1 MPITIGTVAT
11 RIRYMGNKHD
21 IAPFVAEFMRA
32 RDTDEPF
39 VDAFCGMCSVGGAL
53 APSRRRVV
61 CNDVQHFAALV
72 ARCLVATPESSPSPE
87 QLRGALQ
94 ESYLYN
100 RRRLLE
106 RFRDDL
112 AEEDLI
118 LNTADAKAYRSTYRR
133 WRHAANT
140 KGVAAELASIAKEG
154 DPRPY
159 RLVSLSFA
167 WGYFG
172 LRQAIAID
180 SIRYAIDRAR
190 STGCLSGAHCDWA
203 LVALLQAASCASASP
218 GHFAQYLRPTSDEGF
233 VRILRQRRRNIWLQ
247 FLHEATELKP
257 YGNGRWRKGNQ
268 VLQADA
274 LNIGEKLDDLD
285 LEGGVIYADPP
296 YSKDHYSRYY
306 HVLETLVR
314 YDHPT
319 AEGKGRY
326 RPDRFVTPFSLKTRV
341 EDAMHEFC
349 AAVGERGFTL
359 ILSYPSNGLLND
371 ACGVDPSELL
381 GEYFN
386 NVELRMR
393 KPTSHSTLGARHGN
407 ARNNVDELLWV
418 AS

>member
-1 MPITIGTVAT
+1 
-11 RIRYMGNKHD
+11 MGNKHD
-21 IAPFVAEFMRA
+21 IAPFVAEFMGE
-32 RDTDEPF
+32 RDADEPF
-39 VDAFCGMCSVGGAL
+39 IDAFCGMCSVGGAI
-53 APSRRRVV
+53 APSGRRVI
-61 CNDVQHFAALV
+61 CNDIQSFAMLV

-87 QLRGALQ
+87 RLKAALA
-94 ESYLYN
+94 ESYAYN
-100 RRRLLE
+100 RRRLVE

-118 LNTADAKAYRSTYRR
+118 LGVADATKYRAAHRR
-133 WRHAANT
+133 WRHAANN
-140 KGVAAELASIAKEG
+140 KGIADELASIADEG

-159 RLVSLSFA
+159 RLASLSFA

-190 STGCLSGAHCDWA
+190 ETGGLSAAHSDWA

-218 GHFAQYLRPTSDEGF
+218 GHFAQYLRPASDKGF
-233 VRILRQRRRNIWLQ
+233 VRILRQRRRNIWSQ
-247 FLHEATELKP
+247 FLREAAELRP
-257 YGNGRWRKGNQ
+257 YGNGEWRKQNR
-268 VLQADA
+268 VLQSDA
-274 LNIGEKLDDLD
+274 LTIWDTLDELG
-285 LEGGVIYADPP
+285 LESGVVYADPP
-296 YSKDHYSRYY
+296 YSKDHYSRFY
-306 HVLETLVR
+306 HVLETLTR

-349 AAVGERGFTL
+349 CAIGKRGFTL

-371 ACGVDPSELL
+371 GCGIDPTELL
-381 GEYFN
+381 GQYFN

-393 KPTSHSTLGARHGN
+393 KPTRHSTLGARHGT
-407 ARNNVDELLWV
+407 ARNDVDELLWI

>member
-1 MPITIGTVAT
+1 
-11 RIRYMGNKHD
+11 MGNKHD
-21 IAPFVAEFMRA
+21 IAPFVAEFMRQRRA
-32 RDTDEPF
+32 DEPF
-39 VDAFCGMCSVGGAL
+39 VDAFCGMCSVGGAI
-53 APSRRRVV
+53 APTRRRVV
-61 CNDVQHFAALV
+61 CNDIQSFATLV
-72 ARCLVATPESSPSPE
+72 ARCLVATPEPPPSPKRLIE
-87 QLRGALQ
+87 ALR
-94 ESYLYN
+94 ESYVYN

-106 RFRDDL
+106 RFRDNL

-118 LNTADAKAYRSTYRR
+118 LGTADAKAYRTAYRR

-140 KGVAAELASIAKEG
+140 KGIADELTSIAKEG

-190 STGCLSGAHCDWA
+190 EAGRLSTAHSDWA
-203 LVALLQAASCASASP
+203 LVGLLQAASCASASP

-247 FLHEATELKP
+247 FLHEAAEVKP
-257 YGNGRWRKGNQ
+257 YGNGKWRKQNQ
-268 VLQADA
+268 VLQSDA
-274 LNIGEKLDDLD
+274 LTIWEKLDELG
-285 LEGGVIYADPP
+285 LANGVVYADPP

-306 HVLETLVR
+306 HVLETLTR
-314 YDHPT
+314 YDHPS

-349 AAVGERGFTL
+349 GAIGERGLTL

-371 ACGVDPSELL
+371 ACGIDPTELL
-381 GEYFN
+381 NEHFA

-393 KPTSHSTLGARHGN
+393 KPTSHSTLGARHGSAHN
-407 ARNNVDELLWV
+407 KVDELLWV